1 MTVTSEEKVEGSSEP
16 EGMSLAKLLR
26 PLSDRKE
33 SVRPFVPWIG
43 GPRLYML
50 LLYAAVIIGSAVEFF
65 MSQDMWYGNWDVY
78 NIYVFTLSGVFLL
91 LGIILLF
98 NVKPVIPDKGVSTL
112 LPFPKS
118 VIGQIG
124 LILTVTSLAGLVV
137 IGPSAGAWAVLLSM
151 TIVAGFVMLVMAS
164 KAIDDRDAI
173 VLAVFGTGLILMLL
187 VPVHEAFDVGRSA
200 PGEYPFSSVNLPL
213 FAGGMTLAVLA
224 LQFIRT
230 RDGLFAAWLLGAMG
244 LFLISFHEAIG
255 LLSSETTDQYDRAI
269 ATIGITFSFV
279 PLVMYVW
286 KENEYLG
293 LWARLRA
300 ANSLIRKGN
309 FPAALKQADAAL
321 EQCFEIGI
329 SKRFALPWSL
339 KADALYALREHS
351 KAKTCYEMA
360 LEIDP
365 EDGISWCQLGNIQA
379 LDAKR
384 ALALSAYDKALK
396 INPNN
401 AYAWN
406 NKGVIFVSLAW
417 PEEAMVCFNK
427 AMLLMPGNFDAHINL
442 AKMCAKLGRHDEAV
456 MHFQHALE
464 INPDSE
470 VAKNGLHKEFL
481 MGQRIDQIRGW
492 DQLGLDTRPL
502 WALLRED
509 PANFDRR
516 SKEFLSSI
524 VDQRTQLTVG
534 MGKERLNVNDAI
546 KLILNVTEKSG
557 ATMEKIEKDTGLSRD
572 QLVLPM
578 ALLMKTDR
586 LHFKQTGDKD
596 IYVSKG
602 KAPDKP
608 ATPPPQRRKTEKP
621 KKEEGEKP
629 AKKRRFSRKKEEE
642 DDGIEPTA
650 SVLVFGRRKKK

>member
-16 EGMSLAKLLR
+16 EGMSLTKLLR

-50 LLYAAVIIGSAVEFF
+50 LLYAAVVIGSAIAFF
-65 MSQDMWYGNWDVY
+65 MSQEIWYGNWEVY
-78 NIYVFTLSGVFLL
+78 NTYVFAVSGLFLL
-91 LGIILLF
+91 FGILLLF

-112 LPFPKS
+112 LPFPKT

-124 LILTVTSLAGLVV
+124 LILTVASLALLIVVGPNTGGLSV
-137 IGPSAGAWAVLLSM
+137 ILSM
-151 TIVAGFVMLVMAS
+151 LFVAGFVMVVMAS
-164 KAIDDRDAI
+164 KAIDDRDSL
-173 VLAVFGTGLILMLL
+173 VLAMFGTGLILMLL

-200 PGEYPFSSVNLPL
+200 PGEYPFSAMNLPL

-230 RDGLFAAWLLGAMG
+230 RDGIFAAWLLGAMG
-244 LFLISFHEAIG
+244 LFLVAFHEQIG
-255 LLSSETTDQYDRAI
+255 IIPTDSADQYDRMV
-269 ATIGITFSFV
+269 ATIGFTFSFV
-279 PLVMYVW
+279 PLAMYVW
-286 KENEYLG
+286 REKEYMW
-293 LWARLRA
+293 LWSRLKA
-300 ANSLIRKGN
+300 ANSLIRKGD
-309 FPAALKQADAAL
+309 FAGALKHANAAL
-321 EQCFEIGI
+321 EQCLELGV

-360 LEIDP
+360 LEIDSG
-365 EDGISWCQLGNIQA
+365 DGISWCQLGNIHA
-379 LDAKR
+379 LDGKR
-384 ALALSAYDKALK
+384 ALALSAYDKAIK
-396 INPNN
+396 MDSNN
-401 AYAWN
+401 AHAWN

-427 AMLLMPGNFDAHINL
+427 AMLLMPDNFDAHINL
-442 AKMCAKLGRHDEAV
+442 AKMCARLGRHDEAV

-464 INPDSE
+464 INPGSPI
-470 VAKNGLHKEFL
+470 AQNGLDKQFL
-481 MGQRIDQIRGW
+481 VGQRIDQIRGW
-492 DQLGLDTRPL
+492 EQLGLDTRPL
-502 WALLRED
+502 WTLLRED
-509 PANFDRR
+509 PVNFDRR

-524 VDQRTQLTVG
+524 VDQRTQVTVG
-534 MGKERLNVNDAI
+534 TGREKMNVNDVI
-546 KLILNVTEKSG
+546 KTILSVTEKSG
-557 ATMEKIEKDTGLSRD
+557 ATLEKIEKDTELPKD

-586 LHFKQTGDKD
+586 LHFRQTGDRD

-608 ATPPPQRRKTEKP
+608 TTPRPLRKKKEKP
-621 KKEEGEKP
+621 RKEEKKPEK
-629 AKKRRFSRKKEEE
+629 KKRFSRKKDT
-642 DDGIEPTA
+642 DDDADIEPTA
-650 SVLVFGRRKKK
+650 SVLVFGRRKR